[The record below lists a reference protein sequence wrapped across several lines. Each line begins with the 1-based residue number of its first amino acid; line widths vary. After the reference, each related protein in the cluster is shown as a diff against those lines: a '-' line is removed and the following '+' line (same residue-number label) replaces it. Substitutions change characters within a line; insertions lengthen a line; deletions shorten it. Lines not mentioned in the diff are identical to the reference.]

1 MQKITINDKNYPELL
16 KQIPNPPQELYFE
29 GTLKKSEKY
38 PLAVVGTRKLSVYG
52 RQLTEYF
59 VKTLAKSGLTIIS
72 GLALG
77 IDGLAHQTTLDAS
90 GRTIA
95 VLGSG
100 LNHIF
105 PAVHKKLFQEI
116 IQSGG
121 VVISEYSP
129 DTPAYKGNF
138 LARNRIISGLSLGVL
153 VIEAPEKSGALI
165 TAKEAIKQGRKIFV
179 VPGRI
184 YDKNSTGTNQLIK
197 QGAQAVTN
205 PQDILKALKIKSSF
219 TEKQRTSNLS
229 GQEKLLLKFLTEN
242 PIYIDELTKKT
253 KMKTNEIVSFL
264 TVMEINGI
272 VKNLG
277 AEKYIRS

>member
-1 MQKITINDKNYPELL
+1 MQRITINDKNYPDLL

-38 PLAVVGTRKLSVYG
+38 PLAVVGTRKLSAYG
-52 RQLTEYF
+52 RQVTEYF
-59 VKTLAKSGLTIIS
+59 VRTLAQSGLTIIS

-77 IDGLAHQTTLDAS
+77 IDGLAHQTTLDTG

-100 LNHIF
+100 LDHIF
-105 PAVHKKLFQEI
+105 PTVHKKLFQEI
-116 IQSGG
+116 IQSDGA
-121 VVISEYSP
+121 VISEYSP

-138 LARNRIISGLSLGVL
+138 PARNRIISGLSLGVL

-165 TAKEAIKQGRKIFV
+165 TAQQAFMQKRKVFV
-179 VPGRI
+179 IPGRI

-197 QGAQAVTN
+197 QGAQTVTS

-219 TEKQRTSNLS
+219 VEKKKTSNLS
-229 GQEKLLLKFLTEN
+229 EQEKLLLKFLSKN
-242 PIYIDELTKKT
+242 PIHIDELTKKT

-264 TVMEINGI
+264 IIMEINGA
-272 VKNLG
+272 VKDLG
-277 AEKYIRS
+277 AGKYIRS